1 MPMNIFTQL
10 NKRKKKQIINVL
22 DQEIKIIEST
32 ILLNSNKKL
41 NERLLNYSKSLHII
55 DDKDENETLILN

>member
-32 ILLNSNKKL
+32 ILLNSNNKL